1 MESKDIELEV
11 PPEDQH
17 GSSQDPPLEKAH
29 QEGEEEGEDEFDFG
43 PAVYDENLYGGLG
56 LDILSFLINF
66 MKIDICSCDHG
77 YDLIISSYIKV
88 RCRSYLINSVR
99 RLEKEQ

>member
-11 PPEDQH
+11 PPEDQQE
-17 GSSQDPPLEKAH
+17 SLQDPPPEKAR

-66 MKIDICSCDHG
+66 MKIDICMQLCPWLQFNNFFLHKGELSFIFD
-77 YDLIISSYIKV
+77 
-88 RCRSYLINSVR
+88 
-99 RLEKEQ
+99 

>member
-11 PPEDQH
+11 SPEDQH
-17 GSSQDPPLEKAH
+17 GSLQDPPPEKARK
-29 QEGEEEGEDEFDFG
+29 EGEDEFDFG

-66 MKIDICSCDHG
+66 MKIDICMQ
-77 YDLIISSYIKV
+77 L
-88 RCRSYLINSVR
+88 
-99 RLEKEQ
+99 

>member
-17 GSSQDPPLEKAH
+17 GSLQDPPPEKAR

-56 LDILSFLINF
+56 LDILSLLINF
-66 MKIDICSCDHG
+66 MKNNICSCDHG

-88 RCRSYLINSVR
+88 RCRSHLINSVR
-99 RLEKEQ
+99 RLEKG

>member
-17 GSSQDPPLEKAH
+17 GTLQDPPPENFKAR
-29 QEGEEEGEDEFDFG
+29 QEGEGEDEFDFG

-66 MKIDICSCDHG
+66 MKINICSCDHG

-99 RLEKEQ
+99 RLEKG

>member
-1 MESKDIELEV
+1 MESKDIKLEV
-11 PPEDQH
+11 SPEDQH
-17 GSSQDPPLEKAH
+17 GSSQDPPLEKAR

-66 MKIDICSCDHG
+66 MKIDICMQ
-77 YDLIISSYIKV
+77 L
-88 RCRSYLINSVR
+88 
-99 RLEKEQ
+99 

>member
-11 PPEDQH
+11 SPEDQH
-17 GSSQDPPLEKAH
+17 GSLQDPPPEKAR

-66 MKIDICSCDHG
+66 MKIDICMQLWLWLRFNNFFLHKGELSFIFD
-77 YDLIISSYIKV
+77 
-88 RCRSYLINSVR
+88 
-99 RLEKEQ
+99 

>member
-11 PPEDQH
+11 SPEDQH
-17 GSSQDPPLEKAH
+17 GSSQDPPLEKAR

-66 MKIDICSCDHG
+66 MKIDICMQ
-77 YDLIISSYIKV
+77 L
-88 RCRSYLINSVR
+88 
-99 RLEKEQ
+99 

>member
-11 PPEDQH
+11 SPEDQH
-17 GSSQDPPLEKAH
+17 GSSQDPPLKKAR

-66 MKIDICSCDHG
+66 MKINICSCDHG